1 MQTIAYILVNPVIGV
16 TPFISESACSK
27 RGYIPLVMLYN
38 SFYRI
43 WIAFGGGYNYR
54 VR

>member
-1 MQTIAYILVNPVIGV
+1 MQTIAYIPVNPVIGV
-16 TPFISESACSK
+16 TPFISESACGE

-43 WIAFGGGYNYR
+43 WIAFGCGYNYR